1 MKCGGMAANCTIAS
15 VRTYHA
21 PPVPGWITVARVVWR
36 VNAVAVLLQH
46 YAIASQ
52 QRDVELNRQR
62 LRCQRAARKRWPSEC
77 ALSTINSIVC
87 CQAKTVPNILFRAGM
102 NSTLRR
108 SRRRAFAGN
117 RTLTLPLGRADSE
130 VFVAATAVVVLTTR
144 SAGIVAGTKAWP

>member
-1 MKCGGMAANCTIAS
+1 MLANCTALYFAA
-15 VRTYHA
+15 VHTYHA
-21 PPVPGWITVARVVWR
+21 PPVPGWITVTRMVRR
-36 VNAVAVLLQH
+36 VNAVTVLLQH

-52 QRDVELNRQR
+52 ERDVEFNRQR
-62 LRCQRAARKRWPSEC
+62 LRRQRAARKRRPSKC

-117 RTLTLPLGRADSE
+117 RTLTLPLGRADGE
-130 VFVAATAVVVLTTR
+130 VFVAATAVVMLTAR
-144 SAGIVAGTKAWP
+144 SASVVAGTEAWP